1 MWWAGSPCFHPVN
14 PSHPQTT
21 NYTTSVALYRV
32 CHTFPRITP
41 DRQIAV
47 PSGVG
52 RPHRA
57 AVEQQ
62 APYPPPPP
70 RTSPRALEIRYRA
83 PGAPRGCNLP
93 RRGTD
98 GCATPSWW
106 CGGGADYTTST
117 RELVISEKPCCGL
130 HACSGGCWWLL
141 GAVGNREEKQ
151 SEVTSVA
158 CAGARLVVDL
168 VGLTTPMASPCR
180 EGRAH
185 G

>member
-32 CHTFPRITP
+32 CHTFPRIPP

-62 APYPPPPP
+62 APYPPPRPGQVPEPWRFVIGLQGPP
-70 RTSPRALEIRYRA
+70 GVATSPAGGLMDVPHPLGGVVAA
-83 PGAPRGCNLP
+83 PITQPPPENLSFQ
-93 RRGTD
+93 R
-98 GCATPSWW
+98 S
-106 CGGGADYTTST
+106 
-117 RELVISEKPCCGL
+117 
-130 HACSGGCWWLL
+130 HAVACMHAVAAAGGCWALL
-141 GAVGNREEKQ
+141 ATGRK
-151 SEVTSVA
+151 SR
-158 CAGARLVVDL
+158 AR
-168 VGLTTPMASPCR
+168 
-180 EGRAH
+180 
-185 G
+185 